1 MSETSKEAKN
11 IAIVAYITFIGTLIA
26 YFMNREKRFDFATA
40 HIQNM
45 FGLLIILFCAQ
56 VAYRYMNPYVGDVL
70 WIAAFIGWAFSL
82 VTAITGREPAIPF
95 FSKKFQEW
103 FLFLK

>member
-1 MSETSKEAKN
+1 MNESPSPKT
-11 IAIVAYITFIGTLIA
+11 IAIIAYITFIGTLIA
-26 YFMNREKRFDFATA
+26 YFMNREERHEFATK

-45 FGLLIILFCAQ
+45 FGLLILLFCSQ
-56 VAYRYMNPYVGDVL
+56 VAYRYMGILLGDVL
-70 WIAAFIGWAFSL
+70 WYTSFAAWAFSL
-82 VTAITGREPAIPF
+82 VTALLGQEPAIPF

>member
-1 MSETSKEAKN
+1 MSQPSEAKN
-11 IAIVAYITFIGTLIA
+11 IAIIAYITFIGTLIA
-26 YFMNREKRFDFATA
+26 YFMNREKKFEFATK

-45 FGLLIILFCAQ
+45 FGLLIVLFSAQ
-56 VAYRYMNPYVGDVL
+56 VAYRYMNPIIGDVL
-70 WIAAFIGWAFSL
+70 WLAAFVGWAYSL
-82 VTAITGREPAIPF
+82 VMAIMGREPSIPF